1 MTLTRPRYE
10 IESAAVHIALLDH
23 HRTGP
28 SVQFANGRDGRLP
41 SQPSFLLVDG
51 SIALEAHCRLYG
63 RPRALCGR
71 PRRFVRLGDP
81 RQSLEEGEVSEGNEV
96 RNQRLLGDYAAAR
109 RASEGGGEYPQ
120 ASPEGPREGHIASE
134 GFECHFR

>member
-10 IESAAVHIALLDH
+10 IESATVHIALLDH

-28 SVQFANGRDGRLP
+28 SVQPANGRDGRLP
-41 SQPSFLLVDG
+41 SQPPSLLVDG
-51 SIALEAHCRLYG
+51 SIALEAHCRLHG
-63 RPRALCGR
+63 RPRAIGGCAQ
-71 PRRFVRLGDP
+71 RFIRLGYS
-81 RQSLEEGEVSEGNEV
+81 RQSLEDGDVSEGNEV

-134 GFECHFR
+134 GFECRYR